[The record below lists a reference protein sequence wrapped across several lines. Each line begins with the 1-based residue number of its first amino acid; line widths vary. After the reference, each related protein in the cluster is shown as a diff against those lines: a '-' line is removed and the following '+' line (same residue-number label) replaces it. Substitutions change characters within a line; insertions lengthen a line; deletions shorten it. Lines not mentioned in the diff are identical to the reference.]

1 MLFYLLYLA
10 GYVGCWVLPRR
21 VCYWVACWGAD
32 YSSWRARKDREAV
45 RANLAAVLGT
55 QEIPPGLVR
64 DVFRNFAKYLV
75 DFLRFD
81 RLNLKTLNRR
91 VKIEGLENM
100 KAALSQG
107 KGAVGL
113 TAHLGNYELAG
124 AVLGLLGLPIHAVVL
139 THQNSHVNQFFT
151 RQRLAVGVQ
160 GIQVLEMTHR
170 AFFEK
175 CLAVLRSNQILAL
188 VGDRDFFGYGLEL
201 PFFGKKTRIPRGP
214 AALSLKTGAPIV
226 PSFLVREKDGSYRF
240 ILEPPIVVPDGLSHE
255 EAVRKLT
262 EQCLEA
268 MVRTIRQYPAQWYM
282 FQEFWKPVPPV
293 IL

>member
-1 MLFYLLYLA
+1 MA
-10 GYVGCWVLPRR
+10 H
-21 VCYWVACWGAD
+21 WGAD
-32 YSSWRARKDREAV
+32 YCSSRTRKDREAV
-45 RANLAAVLGT
+45 RANLAAVFKT
-55 QEIPPGLVR
+55 QEVPPSLVR

-75 DFLRFD
+75 DFLCFD
-81 RLNLKTLNRR
+81 RLHPKTINRW

-107 KGAVGL
+107 NGAIGL

-124 AVLGLLGLPIHAVVL
+124 AVLGLLGLPLHAVVL
-139 THQNSHVNQFFT
+139 THQNSHVDRFFT
-151 RQRLAVGVQ
+151 RQRMSVGVR
-160 GIQVLEMTHR
+160 GIQVLEMTQR

-175 CLAVLRSNQILAL
+175 CLTLLRSNQIVAL

-201 PFFGKKTRIPRGP
+201 PLFGIPTRIPRGP

-240 ILEPPIVVPDGLSHE
+240 IMEPPLVVPDGLSHE
-255 EAVRKLT
+255 EAVRNLT

-268 MVRTIRQYPAQWYM
+268 MVRYIRQYPTQWYM